1 MPDDSTKD
9 VEPSPFSELD
19 HSPRSA
25 EPSHLVP
32 AEFTKL
38 LLGVGLGIAITLAAT
53 HWLKPAADRPTLTSV
68 NSASTAATP
77 VTLARVTVA
86 PIQRTLAATGT
97 VVAAEMLAIL
107 SPSSGLQIDQV
118 LVEEGDLVMQ
128 GQVLAVLDSKVLQA
142 QLREAEAQVQ
152 AAAAKLAELQ
162 SGSRIEEIN
171 RARAEVHSAE
181 AAVARSESDLTLAN
195 QRVLRNQTLAREG
208 AIATDRLDE
217 VLNQAR
223 SAEAALSQAK
233 ATLQQATQQLSEL
246 ETGPR
251 PEVLAQA
258 EAQLEANRQRVQTLQ
273 AQLEDT
279 QVLAPRS
286 GKIAERLARVG
297 DVASGQL
304 FSLIDNQRLELH
316 LELPETQLAQVRL
329 QQGVQITSDAHPNL
343 RLSGRVQ
350 AIDPLIDPKTRMAT
364 VEVSLPDSDLLQ
376 PGMFLRGAIITS
388 TTPGITLPAAAVLP
402 QPDGSHLVYRLNP
415 DQTVTAQSVEVGE
428 LLPNQQIEIKQGLT
442 KNDRVVLKGAA
453 YLKDGDRVEIN

>member
-1 MPDDSTKD
+1 MPDDSAKD
-9 VEPSPFSELD
+9 VDPSPFSELD
-19 HSPRSA
+19 HAPQSVPHPSA
-25 EPSHLVP
+25 PSGLI
-32 AEFTKL
+32 KL
-38 LLGVGLGIAITLAAT
+38 LVGVGLGMAMTLAAT
-53 HWLKPAADRPTLTSV
+53 HWLKPAANRPTLTSA
-68 NSASTAATP
+68 NPASTTP
-77 VTLARVTVA
+77 ISVTLATVTVT
-86 PIQRTLAATGT
+86 PIQRTLETTGT

-107 SPSSGLQIDQV
+107 SPSSGLQIEQV
-118 LVEEGDLVMQ
+118 LVEEGDLVTQ
-128 GQVLAVLDSKVLQA
+128 GQVLAILDSKVVQA

-162 SGSRIEEIN
+162 SGSRVEEIN
-171 RARAEVHSAE
+171 RARAEVRSAE
-181 AAVARSESDLTLAN
+181 AEVAKAESDLILAN
-195 QRVLRNQTLAREG
+195 QRVLRNQSLAREG

-217 VLNQAR
+217 VFNQAR

-233 ATLQQATQQLSEL
+233 AALQQAIQQLSEL
-246 ETGPR
+246 EAGPR

-297 DVASGQL
+297 DVASGKL
-304 FSLIDNQRLELH
+304 FSLIDGQQLELH

-329 QQGVQITSDAHPNL
+329 QQGVQITSDAPPNL

-350 AIDPLIDPKTRMAT
+350 TIDPLIDPKTRMAT

-388 TTPGITLPAAAVLP
+388 TTPGLTLPAAAVLP

-415 DQTVTAQSVEVGE
+415 DQTVTAQPVEVGE
-428 LLPNQQIEIKQGLT
+428 LLPNQQIEIKGLT
-442 KNDRVVLKGAA
+442 KNDQVILKGAA
-453 YLKDGDRVEIN
+453 YLKSGDRVEIN